1 MYGLV
6 RAFANASTSE
16 VTRSLN
22 WRQRLCNA
30 TCQATVKRWGAQ
42 HLSQNDDF
50 HRVCEAWKLNLRSTI
65 RINHNQSY
73 NIHTWSMW
81 INIIYIY
88 ISIYIRGDTVCII
101 KTIYNM
107 DPGWG
112 WYALTLRVSYMIVI
126 LAISCDVFHL
136 AMRVGGWLP
145 VSALCP
151 VELCQVTKEWNSAS
165 RKRAGL
171 WCQATCCVTCWQG
184 NRWNLNLH
192 EPPMWEW
199 VWTTEIYWD
208 YPNIL

>member
-1 MYGLV
+1 
-6 RAFANASTSE
+6 
-16 VTRSLN
+16 
-22 WRQRLCNA
+22 
-30 TCQATVKRWGAQ
+30 
-42 HLSQNDDF
+42 
-50 HRVCEAWKLNLRSTI
+50 
-65 RINHNQSY
+65 
-73 NIHTWSMW
+73 
-81 INIIYIY
+81 
-88 ISIYIRGDTVCII
+88 
-101 KTIYNM
+101 M

-171 WCQATCCVTCWQG
+171 WCQATAATCCVTCWQG

-199 VWTTEIYWD
+199 VWTIEIYWD
-208 YPNIL
+208 YPIIPIYSRYISWHSMMFHRVPWCWCCFATHFRPQIWQGSQGSSDPSSPFLTLWTWSGPLQK